1 MPKMADKFFIVGLGN
16 PGRDYEK
23 TRHNVGFW
31 VIDEL
36 VKRHNLGNPAKDRR
50 SLVYTGTIA
59 GKSVVLAKPQTY
71 MNLSGEAV
79 RSLADFYR
87 IPTENILVIHDDL
100 DTPFGTLK
108 LRKQGG
114 HGGQNGVRNILL
126 HLGTENFGRIRF
138 GIGRPLGKMQG
149 KDYVLQGFV
158 GDDVITAQQV
168 TEKAADAAE
177 TWLREG
183 IDLAMTRYNGD
194 IEVKSAPKPSLD
206 DEIAVAQRAA
216 ELAPNDPKPLEAL
229 ARLYRRAQETD
240 KAIEMHLKLADLHQR
255 LGKPKSMVH
264 EWDNAVRLRPS
275 LVELQAKIAH
285 EHEAQGDT
293 KRATQSW
300 LRLADYWQEQ
310 NDPEKSLQAVHE
322 ALRVNPQHTRALEL
336 LEGMK
341 DR

>member
-1 MPKMADKFFIVGLGN
+1 MSDKFLIVGLGN
-16 PGRDYEK
+16 PGREYEK

-36 VKRHNLGNPAKDRR
+36 VQRHNLGNPTKDRK
-50 SLVYTGTIA
+50 SFIYTGTIA

-79 RSLADFYR
+79 RSISDFYR
-87 IPTENILVIHDDL
+87 VPTENILIIHDDL
-100 DTPFGTLK
+100 DTPLGTLK

-138 GIGRPLGKMQG
+138 GIGRPPGKMQG

-158 GDDVITAQQV
+158 GDDLITAQQV
-168 TEKAADAAE
+168 TETAANAAE
-177 TWLREG
+177 SWLSEG

-194 IEVKSAPKPSLD
+194 VEEKSAPKPSLD
-206 DEIAVAQRAA
+206 NEIAVAKRAA

-229 ARLYRRAQETD
+229 ARLYRRAQQLDT
-240 KAIEMHLKLADLHQR
+240 AIEIHLKLADLHQR
-255 LGKPKSMVH
+255 LGKPKSMLH

-275 LVELQAKIAH
+275 LVELQEKVAH
-285 EHEAQGDT
+285 EHETQGDT

-310 NDPEKSLQAVHE
+310 NDSEKSAAAVRE

-336 LEGMK
+336 MEGLTL
-341 DR
+341 